1 MKKLYILLI
10 LSLIFNNLTYGQ
22 VGINTENPQGLF
34 HVDGKST
41 SATTNATTGV
51 PTLEQQSDDFIVM
64 PNGSVGIGAIPT
76 SSAILELNVNQL
88 QPGNKKGF
96 LAPQVALTSSLD
108 VATIKSPATGLL
120 VYNLGTEPTFD
131 YNGYVFWNG
140 VEWKTLGG
148 NSLINGTISSINCTD
163 VTLSPKS
170 YIAGTTYNGTLT
182 IPYTGGNGGIYTS
195 KSIGPI
201 NGLTATLNSGNFE
214 KGSGVLN
221 YTVTGIPT
229 ISSPETTTFP
239 ISIAGQT
246 CDAIVGIG
254 DDVKLGELVYYKAD
268 NIPAN
273 IGAGGAN
280 GTINSNW
287 LNSNVSADNSL
298 PILGG
303 KLRLDGYFTANAN
316 AGTGTV
322 SFNPRLVNVSQQP
335 VKFWFA
341 ALTNVDRFNG
351 ANIVLSAAGSG
362 SSAPG
367 GGGWVNLDNGIYSNF
382 GSNGTINNPQNEIT
396 NTGVNNQ
403 EVLTM
408 DINLDDKWY
417 RVYYFMN
424 VDNNN
429 TTSTSD
435 DIRRLYLSIQRLY

>member
-1 MKKLYILLI
+1 MKKLYIYLI
-10 LSLIFNNLTYGQ
+10 LSIFFNTITLGQ

-41 SATTNATTGV
+41 TATTNATSGT
-51 PTLEQQSDDFIVM
+51 PTPEQQSDDFIIM
-64 PNGSVGIGAIPT
+64 PNGSVGIGAIPN

-88 QPGNKKGF
+88 KPGNKKGF

-108 VATIKSPATGLL
+108 NTTIKYPATGLL
-120 VYNLGTEPTFD
+120 VFNLGTEPQFN
-131 YNGYVFWNG
+131 YNGYIFWNG
-140 VEWKTLGG
+140 SEWKTLAG
-148 NSLINGTISSINCTD
+148 NSLINGTIEGINCND
-163 VTLSPKS
+163 VSLSPKS
-170 YIAGTTYNGTLT
+170 YTAGTEYKGTLT
-182 IPYTGGNGGIYTS
+182 VPYTGGNGGIYTS

-201 NGLTATLNSGNFE
+201 NGLSLTLNSGNFE
-214 KGSGVLN
+214 KGSGLLN
-221 YTVTGIPT
+221 YTVTGVPT
-229 ISSPETTTFP
+229 VSSPETTTFN
-239 ISIAGQT
+239 ITIGGQT

-268 NIPAN
+268 NISAS
-273 IGAGGAN
+273 IGSGGAN
-280 GTINSNW
+280 GVINSNW
-287 LNSNVSADNSL
+287 LSSNIDIDNPL

-316 AGTGTV
+316 AGV

-351 ANIVLSAAGSG
+351 ANIVLSAQGSG
-362 SSAPG
+362 STAPG
-367 GGGWVNLDNGIYSNF
+367 GGGWVNLDNGIYSNI
-382 GSNGTINNPQNEIT
+382 GSNGTINNPQNQIT

-424 VDNNN
+424 VDNND
-429 TTSTSD
+429 TTSTTD
-435 DIRRLYLSIQRLY
+435 DTRRLYLSIQRLY